1 MLPYLRRSESMSIFG
16 TNDVICRAIWR
27 CLTSLPY
34 QFSIF
39 DDVVG
44 WQPCITFK
52 SSPWV
57 QGAKCYI
64 IAPAFQR
71 LYERKIGTLK
81 TSRLIEGGRLV
92 QGRSQGRVYFL
103 SVKNIEISLYACS
116 SSTVASTFNP
126 SQYFLS
132 LEIPKQISYSF
143 WSYSCIIY
151 TRIGTVDLEPTCNFI
166 IDHNCHNL

>member
-1 MLPYLRRSESMSIFG
+1 MSIRINEHFWHKWRHLSCDM
-16 TNDVICRAIWR
+16 TLPNIPSLSILNIWW
-27 CLTSLPY
+27 L
-34 QFSIF
+34 

-64 IAPAFQR
+64 ILAPAFQR

-81 TSRLIEGGRLV
+81 TDRLIEGGRLV
-92 QGRSQGRVYFL
+92 QRRSQGRVYFL
-103 SVKNIEISLYACS
+103 SVKNIEISLYACA

-126 SQYFLS
+126 RQYFLS

-151 TRIGTVDLEPTCNFI
+151 TPHRHGRFRTYL
-166 IDHNCHNL
+166 

>member
-1 MLPYLRRSESMSIFG
+1 MLPYLRRSESMSIIG

-64 IAPAFQR
+64 ILAPAFQR
-71 LYERKIGTLK
+71 LNERKIGTLK
-81 TSRLIEGGRLV
+81 TGRLIESGRLV
-92 QGRSQGRVYFL
+92 QGRSQGRVY
-103 SVKNIEISLYACS
+103 
-116 SSTVASTFNP
+116 
-126 SQYFLS
+126 
-132 LEIPKQISYSF
+132 ISYVSKTLIFHSMHAQARQLLLLSTQGNISF
-143 WSYSCIIY
+143 RLRFQTNIVLILIILLY
-151 TRIGTVDLEPTCNFI
+151 HIYPASAW
-166 IDHNCHNL
+166 

>member
-34 QFSIF
+34 QFSMF

-52 SSPWV
+52 SSPWG

-64 IAPAFQR
+64 ILAPAFQR

-81 TSRLIEGGRLV
+81 TGRLIEGGRLV
-92 QGRSQGRVYFL
+92 QRRSQGRVHFL
-103 SVKNIEISLYACS
+103 SVKNIEISLYACA

-126 SQYFLS
+126 RQYFLS
-132 LEIPKQISYSF
+132 LEIPNKYRTHSDHTPV
-143 WSYSCIIY
+143 SCIP
-151 TRIGTVDLEPTCNFI
+151 RIGMVDLEPTCNSVVTS
-166 IDHNCHNL
+166 